1 MGPPTSRVGSG
12 TSCQPMGKAPPT
24 GPSSSWDKVGSGT
37 DDCPQLGPHLL
48 WLSPHL
54 SFPGGRKELPGEF
67 GGGGGTK
74 STPTPT
80 SPPAWLSRPSSAPS
94 LPLGPHPHPQ
104 GGGSCLPAL
113 QPRPREDRRSLPS
126 SGRRGHCGPVGT
138 EGGEAG
144 ARGATTP
151 PSGEE
156 HAIPAAG
163 LDRWRPRGPLFSVTT
178 ASGRAGRGHG
188 PHHSPHGVAQVLIVV
203 VEQLKGVDLGGSRRQ
218 AGGREGGAS
227 GRVSGPQATL
237 PLTAHASVNC
247 PQSLPMGRR
256 RSGWGHPS
264 LGVGGV
270 GGRPA
275 VSRAPVTGRQCFWP
289 LGQTIQWRWGLTSV
303 SGLRF
308 LMMGFSR
315 TDRWFW

>member
-1 MGPPTSRVGSG
+1 
-12 TSCQPMGKAPPT
+12 MGKAPPT

-163 LDRWRPRGPLFSVTT
+163 LDRWRPRGPLFRRHHGQRQSWPGPWAPSLTT
-178 ASGRAGRGHG
+178 WSGPGTHRSSRAAQRSRSGGQQTPGGGQRGW
-188 PHHSPHGVAQVLIVV
+188 SFR
-203 VEQLKGVDLGGSRRQ
+203 KGVGPPGHPPPDCPCLRQ
-218 AGGREGGAS
+218 LPPVPPYGEEAIWVGAS
-227 GRVSGPQATL
+227 
-237 PLTAHASVNC
+237 
-247 PQSLPMGRR
+247 
-256 RSGWGHPS
+256 
-264 LGVGGV
+264 
-270 GGRPA
+270 
-275 VSRAPVTGRQCFWP
+275 
-289 LGQTIQWRWGLTSV
+289 
-303 SGLRF
+303 
-308 LMMGFSR
+308 
-315 TDRWFW
+315 